1 MAEAW
6 QGMCSISIIRNEYNT
21 KHVRIWTRYD
31 AAENVVIVV
40 VQRGLHLLVVGLV
53 VDVHVEGHP
62 GDVEHGQGVTPSFF

>member
-1 MAEAW
+1 M
-6 QGMCSISIIRNEYNT
+6 NT
-21 KHVRIWTRYD
+21 IQKHVRIRTRYD

-62 GDVEHGQGVTPSFF
+62 GDVEHGQGVTPSFFCFRKIFICSHPF